1 MGNGE
6 VAYCVFLGVCYADA
20 FRLAGVDSTR
30 FGPSPTT
37 HLFTHVDFSNQ
48 FFEKRIQKD
57 SHFFFF
63 CCPHRAAS
71 NFSPQIST
79 TTTTTLFVLSGY
91 LLFKNNSEL
100 YLHDHTNTYSIA
112 KAMFRNQNYNTAG
125 QLRYFVTLLRLDVC
139 QTFPGLAA
147 QHPIRSEVKWMTL

>member
-30 FGPSPTT
+30 LGPSPTT

-48 FFEKRIQKD
+48 FFAKRIQKD
-57 SHFFFF
+57 SHFFF

-71 NFSPQIST
+71 NFCPQIST

-91 LLFKNNSEL
+91 LLFNNNSEL

-139 QTFPGLAA
+139 QTFRALRRST
-147 QHPIRSEVKWMTL
+147 RSEAK